1 MANDKYKPKQ
11 QSAEAKRALQPEGY
25 TNSVPPARTDFAKRE
40 YQTRREGSPK
50 PPHIGLQDIDE
61 SIMYYFSEVIEPTVM
76 QNNKKIKVPIM
87 YGSPERWANVQKD
100 GALRDKNG
108 KFMAPLIM
116 FKRTSLSKNRGLTNK
131 MDANNPSNFIAV
143 KNTYTRSNVYDNF
156 SVLTN
161 RRPKEEYYAS
171 IVPDFVTITYS
182 CTAFT
187 DYVDQMNKIIEA
199 ANFAEDSYW
208 GDSSKF
214 MFRARI
220 DTFGTTVEVGTGT
233 DRVVTTNFDIVLNGY
248 VIPEIKQA
256 DINNFRKY
264 FSKAQLFFNFEVAGD
279 LEELIAR
286 ADAAP
291 VQPGVRFFDAG
302 VGAIGA
308 GAGSKGM
315 NAAEILYTS
324 LSNTTFAD
332 IITTDTATFNE
343 VEIAIA
349 PNGFE
354 LTSKKHFSLYVNG
367 QFVPQDQIVSI
378 TQVNDTIVV
387 EIDTAAVQY
396 TLLPSFEII
405 LVGKFNFING

>member
-1 MANDKYKPKQ
+1 MANKKYKPTQ
-11 QSAEAKRALQPEGY
+11 QSAKEKRALQPEGY
-25 TNSVPPARTDFAKRE
+25 TNSVPPARTDFSRRE
-40 YQTRREGSPK
+40 YQTRKEGSPK

-61 SIMYYFSEVIEPTVM
+61 SIMYYFSEVIEPTVV
-76 QNNKKIKVPIM
+76 QNGKKVKVPIM
-87 YGSPERWANVQKD
+87 YGSPERWSNVQKD

-143 KNTYTRSNVYDNF
+143 KNTYTKENVYDNF
-156 SVLTN
+156 AVLNN

-171 IVPDFVTITYS
+171 IVPDFVTITYT

-208 GDSSKF
+208 GDEAKF

-220 DTFGTTVEVGTGT
+220 DTFGTTVEVGAGT
-233 DRVVTTNFDIVLNGY
+233 DRVVTTNFDIVLQGY

-256 DINNFRKY
+256 DVQNFRKY
-264 FSKAQLFFNFEVAGD
+264 FSKAQLMFNFEVAGD
-279 LEELIAR
+279 LEELMAR

-302 VGAIGA
+302 IGA
-308 GAGSKGM
+308 AGARATGGM
-315 NAAEILYTS
+315 SAAEIQYST
-324 LSNTTFAD
+324 LSNSKFASSTTPN
-332 IITTDTATFNE
+332 TAIFPDVLIVSAPPGF
-343 VEIAIA
+343 VE
-349 PNGFE
+349 
-354 LTSKKHFSLYVNG
+354 TSKKDFSIYING
-367 QFVPQDQIVSI
+367 QYIPQDQIVSI
-378 TQVNDTIVV
+378 TQNGNNIVA
-387 EIDTAAVQY
+387 EIDTVALEYV
-396 TLLPSFEII
+396 LIDDFEIL
-405 LVGKFNFING
+405 LVGKFNFVA

>member
-1 MANDKYKPKQ
+1 MANDKYKPVQ
-11 QSAEAKRALQPEGY
+11 QSAEQKRALQPEGY
-25 TNSVPPARTDFAKRE
+25 TNSVPPARTDFSRRE

-50 PPHIGLQDIDE
+50 PPHVGLQDIDE
-61 SIMYYFSEVIEPTVM
+61 SIMYYFSEVIEPTVI

-87 YGSPERWANVQKD
+87 YGSPERWANVQED

-116 FKRTSLSKNRGLTNK
+116 FKRSSLSKNRSLTNK

-143 KNTYTRSNVYDNF
+143 KNTYTRENVYDNF
-156 SVLTN
+156 AVLTN

-187 DYVDQMNKIIEA
+187 DYVEQMNKIIEA

-208 GDSSKF
+208 GDPAKF

-233 DRVVTTNFDIVLNGY
+233 DRVVTTNFDITLQGY
-248 VIPEIKQA
+248 VIPEVKQA
-256 DINNFRKY
+256 DIENFRKY
-264 FSKAQLFFNFEVAGD
+264 FSKSQLIFNFEVAGD

-286 ADAAP
+286 AEAAP

-302 VGAIGA
+302 IA
-308 GAGSKGM
+308 GTSRAGDKGM
-315 NAAEILYTS
+315 SATEIVYTT
-324 LSNTTFAD
+324 LSNSAFATT
-332 IITTDTATFNE
+332 ITTNTATFEN
-343 VEIAIA
+343 VQIAEA
-349 PNGFE
+349 PPGFVA
-354 LTSKKHFSLYVNG
+354 TSKKDFSIYVNG
-367 QFVPQDQIVSI
+367 QHVPQDQIVSI
-378 TQVNDTIVV
+378 TQDGNNIVATVDT
-387 EIDTAAVQY
+387 TALQY
-396 TLLPSFEII
+396 TLLPSFEIL
-405 LVGKFNFING
+405 LVGKFNNI